1 MRPRNSEHAPPKRS
15 YGEYMQMR
23 INCKFYV
30 VFFQT
35 FARLSAAITSNF
47 AAIIGQNASNSQNS
61 KIAHEKMSVPAS

>member
-1 MRPRNSEHAPPKRS
+1 
-15 YGEYMQMR
+15 MQMR

-47 AAIIGQNASNSQNS
+47 AAISGQNASNSQNS
-61 KIAHEKMSVPAS
+61 KTPHEKMSVTAS